1 MTLDVE
7 SAGMA
12 AGIHGTMGVEWD
24 QGTGDE
30 LWQTVLISVS
40 GAKGLSRSR
49 MHKAEEGKIHA
60 ILQWTCLWPQKNCEA
75 KNYKNNERE
84 EKDSIGVE

>member
-1 MTLDVE
+1 MLKVQAWQREFTGLWE
-7 SAGMA
+7 WS
-12 AGIHGTMGVEWD
+12 GTKGQAMSYGK
-24 QGTGDE
+24 
-30 LWQTVLISVS
+30 LLISVS